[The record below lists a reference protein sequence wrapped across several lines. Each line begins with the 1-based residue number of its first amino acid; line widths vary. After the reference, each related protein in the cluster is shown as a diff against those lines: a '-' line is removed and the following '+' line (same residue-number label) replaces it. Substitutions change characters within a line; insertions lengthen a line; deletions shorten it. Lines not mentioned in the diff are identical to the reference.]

1 MIFRRVLESRISF
14 ILNPSRFKL
23 FTFSHWKDETF
34 STMLFRTMPSFLADE
49 GFNET
54 GQQALTLF
62 FDYLKMTYEGASIL
76 LKLHWSPVGLL
87 QQ

>member
-1 MIFRRVLESRISF
+1 MESRISF
-14 ILNPSRFKL
+14 FLNPSRFKL
-23 FTFSHWKDETF
+23 FTFSHWKDKTF
-34 STMLFRTMPSFLADE
+34 STVLFRTVPSFLADE

-54 GQQALTLF
+54 RQQALTLF
-62 FDYLKMTYEGASIL
+62 FDYLKTSYEEVFIL